1 MFTDY
6 YKKPEVQGL
15 IDDIKISPYQWP
27 AGFVENRDYLITGS
41 YLEYR
46 LPLILAD
53 YWRID
58 LQVAHQQ
65 DTEAN
70 FQLKSDMASYY
81 KKAEADLEFVSHTEQ
96 TSTITPIN
104 TSISNLE
111 TNYTTLTTN
120 LNLLDTRLF
129 SFDARRMLYI
139 SLGTIGSSSTS
150 SWIDISTS
158 NWICPLNGFITSVQ

>member
-6 YKKPEVQGL
+6 YKKPEVEGL

-53 YWRID
+53 YWRMD
-58 LQVAHQQ
+58 LQIAHQQ

-70 FQLKSDMASYY
+70 FQLKSEMSSYY
-81 KKAEADLEFVSHTEQ
+81 KKAEADLEFVSHAEQ

-104 TSISNLE
+104 TSITNLQ
-111 TNYTTLTTN
+111 TNYTTLNTN
-120 LNLLDTRLF
+120 LSILDTKMF

-139 SLGTIGSSSTS
+139 SLGNIG
-150 SWIDISTS
+150 STS
-158 NWICPLNGFITSVQ
+158 NTGWFPIATFNYNCILPNFITSVE

>member
-6 YKKPEVQGL
+6 YKKPEVEGL

-70 FQLKSDMASYY
+70 FQLKSDMSSYY

-96 TSTITPIN
+96 TSTLTPIN
-104 TSISNLE
+104 TSITNLQ

-120 LNLLDTRLF
+120 LNILDNRLF

-139 SLGTIGSSSTS
+139 SLGTIGSTSTTT
-150 SWIDISTS
+150 W
-158 NWICPLNGFITSVQ
+158 